1 MPAAVAMPGSSSS
14 PEWGDID
21 ESQIPGTVKLV
32 DLDHTETSTL
42 HTGKQ
47 SDIILVP
54 TPSRDANDPL
64 NWSPARKRLHLICLI
79 M

>member
-1 MPAAVAMPGSSSS
+1 MPGSSSS
-14 PEWGDID
+14 SHECGGDDVD

-32 DLDHTETSTL
+32 DLDHAETSTP
-42 HTGKQ
+42 HAGKQ

-64 NWSPARKRLHLICLI
+64 NWSPARKRLHLICI
-79 M
+79 IV